1 MTLQDNKLDPD
12 ARPMPSRQL
21 TELLGRALLDQE
33 LRERLLAD
41 PEAIGREF
49 DLAPTEVKA
58 IKLLRLSASGRPAG
72 ASCISADRPTRIAS
86 TSPLA
91 EVERCCGLP

>member
-12 ARPMPSRQL
+12 IRPMPSRQL

-41 PEAIGREF
+41 PEAIGRDF
-49 DLAPTEVKA
+49 DLAPAEVKA
-58 IKLLRLSASGRPAG
+58 IKLLDRRKFEAAVVRLRSG
-72 ASCISADRPTRIAS
+72 
-86 TSPLA
+86 
-91 EVERCCGLP
+91 

>member
-1 MTLQDNKLDPD
+1 MQDNKLDPD

-41 PEAIGREF
+41 PDTTGREF
-49 DLAPTEVKA
+49 DLAPAEVKA
-58 IKLLRLSASGRPAG
+58 IKLLDRRKFEAAVARLRSG
-72 ASCISADRPTRIAS
+72 
-86 TSPLA
+86 
-91 EVERCCGLP
+91 